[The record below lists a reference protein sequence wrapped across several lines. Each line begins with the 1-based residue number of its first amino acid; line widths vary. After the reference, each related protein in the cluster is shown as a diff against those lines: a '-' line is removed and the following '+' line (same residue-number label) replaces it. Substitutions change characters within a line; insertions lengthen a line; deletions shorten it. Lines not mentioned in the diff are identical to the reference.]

1 PYLGFAVGI
10 IAAVI
15 ASLFQFGMDWTRLLL
30 VGVVFMIGQAVECY
44 ILQPF
49 LLGDK
54 IGLSPVAVVF
64 PNGAQAVINEAS
76 WEWPELFK
84 LLQREGNVERF
95 EMYRTFNC
103 GVGMVIAVDANDAEK
118 AIEVLNAQGE

>member
-1 PYLGFAVGI
+1 M
-10 IAAVI
+10 AAYQVTYHV
-15 ASLFQFGMDWTRLLL
+15 L
-30 VGVVFMIGQAVECY
+30 
-44 ILQPF
+44 
-49 LLGDK
+49 
-54 IGLSPVAVVF
+54 

-118 AIEVLNAQGE
+118 QLKCLMLKVKSLENRTYPRKC